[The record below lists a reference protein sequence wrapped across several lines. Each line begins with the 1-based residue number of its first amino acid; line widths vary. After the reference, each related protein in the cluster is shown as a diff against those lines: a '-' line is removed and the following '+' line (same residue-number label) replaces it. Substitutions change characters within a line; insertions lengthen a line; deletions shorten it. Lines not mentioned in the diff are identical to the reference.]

1 MVNGIFLLK
10 CLSQHNKVHR
20 SSVHLDFIYVYV
32 HVTKWQAI
40 FKYLF
45 ICLIEKEGMCVG
57 EGGREGER
65 NSQKDSP
72 LNAGLVLTTLR
83 S

>member
-57 EGGREGER
+57 RGAERERE
-65 NSQKDSP
+65 
-72 LNAGLVLTTLR
+72 TLKKTPH
-83 S
+83 